1 MMIALAIALTAVAG
15 YVDAVGY
22 IVLSHVFTANMTG
35 NTVASVTSLLGG
47 DWPTL
52 IRRGFVIP
60 LFVLGALISRFVID
74 SARRKGVR
82 VVEAYLFAGEA
93 MLLAT
98 FWILALQHA
107 PLLLLVGI
115 AGGAMGMQN
124 ATISKFGALSVRTT
138 HVTGTLSE
146 FSQEFAEAVIGWWR
160 REERDNGRRALELAA
175 IWSAYA
181 LFAGIGVAAH
191 SAWGLA
197 ALSIPIALVA
207 AVAVTLFVT
216 SRS

>member
-35 NTVASVTSLLGG
+35 NTVASATSVLDG

-93 MLLAT
+93 LLLAI
-98 FWILALQHA
+98 FWIVAVQHA

-115 AGGAMGMQN
+115 AGGAMGLQN

-138 HVTGTLSE
+138 HVTGTLAE
-146 FSQEFAEAVIGWWR
+146 FSEEFAETVIGWWHH
-160 REERDNGRRALELAA
+160 EERDNGRRALELAA
-175 IWSAYA
+175 IWCAYA

-197 ALSIPIALVA
+197 AFSIPIALVA
-207 AVAVTLFVT
+207 AVSIALFVA
-216 SRS
+216 SRR